1 MTATVLMWLRLREC
15 RILIRFFKTYYRVMN
30 ANIIYHNLAKERGM
44 GSAYRRL
51 LCVILSMLLLGIVI
65 ESNLS
70 AKEILVL
77 SARDSLR

>member
-1 MTATVLMWLRLREC
+1 
-15 RILIRFFKTYYRVMN
+15 MN